1 MAEASLVIIHGIGN
15 QKKTWSGNFR
25 TAMKAELGEDASRV
39 LIVDAW
45 WAPLSTLKETFRP
58 TLAGTRSSR
67 SRSRVAGVDDDTYAR
82 AMRDYA
88 RMLAV
93 DAGAPPR
100 TLTFGPGDI
109 IDFIKR
115 KLPQASDIVGD
126 AANYIARNGVRTGM
140 QNVLHE
146 ALGEAGAQD
155 GATPVVLAG
164 HSQGTI
170 VSYDVLRQA
179 GMNYPGVQTWVTM
192 GSPLKKYLGFPMEW
206 GGKQFGVPTDI
217 RWLNLFDKKD
227 IVGKELKGAVDW
239 AKPKVEDKQV
249 DNARNA
255 GGAHDHWGNPQ
266 VVKAIAAEV
275 RAVLP

>member
-1 MAEASLVIIHGIGN
+1 
-15 QKKTWSGNFR
+15 
-25 TAMKAELGEDASRV
+25 
-39 LIVDAW
+39 
-45 WAPLSTLKETFRP
+45 
-58 TLAGTRSSR
+58 
-67 SRSRVAGVDDDTYAR
+67 
-82 AMRDYA
+82 MRDYA

-115 KLPQASDIVGD
+115 KLPQATDIVGD

-146 ALGEAGAQD
+146 ALAEAGAQD

-179 GMNYPGVQTWVTM
+179 GKNYPGVLTRVTM
-192 GSPLKKYLGFPMEW
+192 GCPLKKYLGFPLEW
-206 GGKQFGVPTDI
+206 GG
-217 RWLNLFDKKD
+217 
-227 IVGKELKGAVDW
+227 
-239 AKPKVEDKQV
+239 
-249 DNARNA
+249 
-255 GGAHDHWGNPQ
+255 
-266 VVKAIAAEV
+266 
-275 RAVLP
+275 RAVRRSSEHPVAEPVRHEGHRRERVERRRRLGETEGGGQAGRQRAKRRRQP